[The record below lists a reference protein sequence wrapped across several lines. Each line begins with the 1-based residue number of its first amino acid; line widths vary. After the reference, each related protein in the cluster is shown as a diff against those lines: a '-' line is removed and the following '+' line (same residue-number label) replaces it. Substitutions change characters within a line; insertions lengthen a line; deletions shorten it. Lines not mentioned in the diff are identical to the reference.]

1 MGTQKRRDKETKA
14 KRKRRE
20 KREREKKKGQKQK
33 EQKPKTSKQE
43 GRKKDHG
50 SGMSIASLQA
60 LLSIASSLG
69 ISYALRSL
77 LTDSSQVK
85 LGRPL
90 PLLTLASLFRTPLRT
105 GASGGL
111 RWTCPNHL
119 NRC

>member
-1 MGTQKRRDKETKA
+1 MKPMGTQKRRDKETKA
-14 KRKRRE
+14 KRKR
-20 KREREKKKGQKQK
+20 ERKKGQKQK
-33 EQKPKTSKQE
+33 ERKLKTSKQE

-50 SGMSIASLQA
+50 SGTSIASLQA

-69 ISYALRSL
+69 ISHAFRSL

-111 RWTCPNHL
+111 RWTCTNHL